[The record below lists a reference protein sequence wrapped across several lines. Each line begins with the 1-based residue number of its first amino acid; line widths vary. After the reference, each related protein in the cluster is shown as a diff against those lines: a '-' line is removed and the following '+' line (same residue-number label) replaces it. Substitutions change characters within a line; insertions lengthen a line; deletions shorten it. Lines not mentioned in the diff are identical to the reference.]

1 MKGTR
6 LLSWRILE
14 KALFRDT
21 RPARASGCPP
31 PEAEELAQ
39 AAAGSDR
46 ACAPAQMIGRSAC
59 VELLMPRE
67 ARGAS
72 RHDPAE
78 FPGQTLLC
86 AVKFF
91 MIEDFDHVAAQ
102 PLGMGE

>member
-1 MKGTR
+1 
-6 LLSWRILE
+6 
-14 KALFRDT
+14 
-21 RPARASGCPP
+21 
-31 PEAEELAQ
+31 
-39 AAAGSDR
+39 
-46 ACAPAQMIGRSAC
+46 MIGRSAC
-59 VELLMPRE
+59 AELLMPRE